1 MPVLRACLLFLL
13 LGAAGA
19 CAAVPVETVAW
30 VSITNQVAP
39 ELGFT
44 NIVRTPEGMVL
55 SNEQHVLRLTAGKR
69 AASLDQ
75 ATVWLHHPPRDA
87 PTNDVRDLAWAD
99 YERLLQPILLVT
111 AAAPAR
117 LRIVLDAGH
126 GGDDP
131 GAHSGEESVIE
142 KRVTLDIARHAARLL
157 RFAGHDV
164 FLTRSNDTLRTLGE
178 RIRFATNRHAQ
189 VFVSIHANASPT
201 NPHAMGTETYVLTA
215 PGFASTEE
223 KPHVALDPCPGNRF
237 DAANARLGFAIH
249 RRCLPQMSQDRGL
262 RRARYYLLR
271 DAPCPAVLIEC
282 GFLSNTNDAAR
293 LGNQAYR
300 RRFADAIAAGIQDYS
315 RVLPSAPPPA
325 SSDLDETKSQHP
337 AITDDPPAATGAA
350 PD

>member
-1 MPVLRACLLFLL
+1 VLFLL

-19 CAAVPVETVAW
+19 CAAAPVEPVFW
-30 VSITNQVAP
+30 VSITNQIAP
-39 ELGFT
+39 DLGFT
-44 NIVRTPEGMVL
+44 NIVHTSEGLVL
-55 SNEQHVLRLTAGKR
+55 SNEQHVLRIYANKR

-75 ATVWLHHPPRDA
+75 TTVWLHHPPRDA
-87 PTNDVRDLAWAD
+87 STNDLRDLARAD

-111 AAAPAR
+111 SAPPAH

-142 KRVTLDIARHAARLL
+142 KRVTLDIARHVARLL
-157 RFAGHDV
+157 RFAGHEV

-178 RIRFATNRHAQ
+178 RIRSATNRHAQ
-189 VFVSIHANASPT
+189 VFVSIHANSSPT

-223 KPHVALDPCPGNRF
+223 RPHISLDPCPGNRF
-237 DAANARLGFAIH
+237 DAANARLGFSIH
-249 RRCLPQMSQDRGL
+249 HRCLPQMSQDRGL
-262 RRARYYLLR
+262 KRARYYLLR

-293 LGNQAYR
+293 LGDQAYR

-315 RVLPSAPPPA
+315 RLLPAPPGA
-325 SSDLDETKSQHP
+325 S
-337 AITDDPPAATGAA
+337 PPKAGASAALLAATNGVDHAIR
-350 PD
+350 